1 MLLRY
6 HSHFLTPPKFSP
18 KFLSSPSSFFLR
30 RIATAAI
37 PSHSLSSTSYGP
49 SLQKGTLPLNP
60 HQNPF
65 LNAANNPPQQT
76 QIPENGGDTLFEED
90 QFTRVFEIAAIRVP
104 SERCFELEGRLRGH
118 LLNWPRI
125 SNIARVPGDEIDG
138 EIQELLMGKQGLLVK
153 DEDGVAVAVSRRVYG
168 KAEGDGEELSGVL
181 YRDKLA
187 KEFNA
192 RGFVK
197 FRNLAKI
204 SRPNKKKERRTE
216 GKTRVEVGKEG
227 RGKRKSVMVEV
238 VEESENLGVD
248 LSGLLG
254 DEFKGREWKGSTR
267 LLLLDETYAGKKFD
281 ELPEAVK
288 AAFTEGSSE
297 ATKSSCELVRCN
309 LTLLYD
315 YWSNEEVLRALL
327 PKDMTIPSAFE
338 TVGHIAHLNLKDEYL
353 PYKKV
358 IAKVVLDKNKPKIQT
373 VVNKIE
379 AISNDY
385 RTMELE
391 VLAGNHSLVTIL
403 SENGLR
409 FQIDLAK
416 VYWNSR
422 LSTERQRLISCFT
435 SEDVLCDVFSGVG
448 PIAISAAKKVKR
460 VYANDLNPYAVD
472 YLERNTV
479 LNKLERKIKVYNMDG
494 RRFIEAIFSSESH
507 SVTQVVMNL
516 PNDAAEFLD
525 AFRGIFRNKPR
536 NTKVTL
542 PMIHVYGFSKAE
554 DPEFDFHERL
564 RVALEEAAVAVEMRR
579 VRAVAPGKWML
590 CASFVLPEKVA
601 FSKPNVDCK

>member
-1 MLLRY
+1 MFTKKLMLLRF
-6 HSHFLTPPKFSP
+6 HSHFLTPPYFFP
-18 KFLSSPSSFFLR
+18 KLLLSSTSTLSFR
-30 RIATAAI
+30 RITTACSAAVI
-37 PSHSLSSTSYGP
+37 SSHSLSSTSYGP
-49 SLQKGTLPLNP
+49 SLQKGTLPLKP
-60 HQNPF
+60 HQNPI
-65 LNAANNPPQQT
+65 LNSAINPPQQAQT
-76 QIPENGGDTLFEED
+76 PENGDEIPFEED
-90 QFTRVFEIAAIRVP
+90 HFTRVFEIAAIRVP
-104 SERCFELEGRLRGH
+104 SERCFELEGRIRGH
-118 LLNWPRI
+118 LLNWPRV
-125 SNIARVPGDEIDG
+125 SNIARVPGDEID
-138 EIQELLMGKQGLLVK
+138 EEVQGLLM
-153 DEDGVAVAVSRRVYG
+153 EDKGLGTEEENEVEKAVSRRIYG

-192 RGFVK
+192 RGFV
-197 FRNLAKI
+197 I
-204 SRPNKKKERRTE
+204 EECE
-216 GKTRVEVGKEG
+216 GEGENVGG
-227 RGKRKSVMVEV
+227 
-238 VEESENLGVD
+238 D

-254 DEFKGREWKGSTR
+254 DEFKGRKWRGSTR

-288 AAFTEGSSE
+288 AAFMEGSSE

-309 LTLLYD
+309 LTLSYD
-315 YWSNEEVLRALL
+315 YWSNDEVLEALL
-327 PKDMTIPSAFE
+327 PKDMIIPSAFE
-338 TVGHIAHLNLKDEYL
+338 TVGHIAHLNLKEEHL

-379 AISNDY
+379 AISNDF

-435 SEDVLCDVFSGVG
+435 SDDVLCDVFSGVG

-479 LNKLERKIKVYNMDG
+479 LNKLERKIKVFNMDG
-494 RRFIEAIFSSESH
+494 RRFIEAIFSSETH
-507 SVTQVVMNL
+507 PVTQVVMNL
-516 PNDAAEFLD
+516 PNNAVEFLD
-525 AFRGIFRNKPR
+525 AFRGIFSYKTRERKL
-536 NTKVTL
+536 TL

-554 DPEFDFHERL
+554 DPEFDFHERI

-590 CASFVLPEKVA
+590 CASFVLPEKEEDKVQEKVGSVGYVA
-601 FSKPNVDCK
+601 K